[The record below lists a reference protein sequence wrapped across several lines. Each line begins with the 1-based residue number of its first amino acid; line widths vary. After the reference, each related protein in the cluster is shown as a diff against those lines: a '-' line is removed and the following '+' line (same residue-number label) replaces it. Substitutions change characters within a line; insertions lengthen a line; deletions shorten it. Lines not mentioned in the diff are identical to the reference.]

1 MKSYS
6 FKKIMAFIE
15 KHKDECDD
23 ILVGM
28 EEDWSWTAD
37 HVWKDGKV
45 QIQEKREAGSFA
57 PFRVGDDSVQI
68 AGICGSCWATPIAK
82 ALKDEEELYEEEV
95 GQE

>member
-1 MKSYS
+1 MSNYS

-28 EEDWSWTAD
+28 KEDWSWTAD

-45 QIQEKREAGSFA
+45 NIRDKWEEGYYG
-57 PFRVGDDSVQI
+57 PFRVDEDGVQI
-68 AGICGSCWATPIAK
+68 AGISGSCWATPVAK
-82 ALKDEEELYEEEV
+82 ALKNEEVLYAEEV